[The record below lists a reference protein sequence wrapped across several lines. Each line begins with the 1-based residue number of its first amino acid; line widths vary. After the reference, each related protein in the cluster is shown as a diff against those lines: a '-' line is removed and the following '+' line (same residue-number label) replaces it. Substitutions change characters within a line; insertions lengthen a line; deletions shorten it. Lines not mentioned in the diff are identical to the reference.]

1 MRTLLFVLA
10 SLLACEGITA
20 QTRAV
25 PRFEDF
31 PVSRKFTGKAVPVN
45 LRSHPLARKFRTML
59 RASAEEGP
67 NFAGHYTVTHWG
79 CGSNCWSIA
88 IIDARN
94 GNVYFPRELP
104 SLGVGIVLEGD
115 NDEEPL
121 RFSLGSRLLIAEGFP
136 FFSERENLEGGRYYF
151 KWENNRLRLVH
162 KIRKDPAGVN

>member
-10 SLLACEGITA
+10 SLFTCEGAIA
-20 QTRAV
+20 QTRRV

-31 PVSRKFTGKAVPVN
+31 PVSRKFKGKPAPVN
-45 LRSHPLARKFRTML
+45 LRSHPLARKYRTML
-59 RASAEEGP
+59 RASAKEGA
-67 NFAGHYTVTHWG
+67 NFAGHYTVAHWG

-94 GNVYFPRELP
+94 GNVYFPQELP
-104 SLGVGIVLEGD
+104 SLGVGIVLKGD

-121 RFSLGSRLLIAEGFP
+121 RFSLGSRLFIAEGFP

-162 KIRKDPAGVN
+162 KIRKDPMGVN